1 MSVLFA
7 SFHTDPHVD
16 RSIIDG
22 EVLMTMSE
30 EDADAWKRFIGAR
43 SSPLSLFV
51 SDDGRALHI
60 RSSPVQDVRDV
71 CRKVSDRIDALQTLM
86 DGNAD
91 PDSIGESFCALRSS
105 FEELASSI
113 GMDTGGDAQ

>member
-30 EDADAWKRFIGAR
+30 EDADAWKRFIGSR
-43 SSPLSLFV
+43 SSPLSLSV
-51 SDDGRALHI
+51 SDDGRTLQI
-60 RSSPVQDVRDV
+60 RSGPVGDVDGIF
-71 CRKVSDRIDALQTLM
+71 RKVSDRIDSLQTLM

-91 PDSIGESFCALRSS
+91 PDSIGETFCALRSS
-105 FEELASSI
+105 IEELASAI
-113 GMDTGGDAQ
+113 GVDTGGDVQ